1 MYLRDLSN
9 NKFELSKKVNPIV
22 KGKIDILK
30 QKYNIPNDLYNL
42 FLKNINLE
50 TSICFESE
58 YRSLDIERI
67 FELKENYN
75 HFIDFFY
82 RYIGMGHMEL
92 ISMCIYTQ
100 KFFIRRAGG
109 SNGFERED
117 NYLKY
122 KDFKL
127 DNTKESFNF
136 GEILNRIKD

>member
-1 MYLRDLSN
+1 MYLLDLSD
-9 NKFELSKKVNPIV
+9 NKLEINQQVNAIV
-22 KGKIDILK
+22 KEKIDFLK
-30 QKYNIPNDLYNL
+30 EKYKIPNGIYNL
-42 FLKNINLE
+42 FLKNTNLE
-50 TSICFESE
+50 TSICFESD
-58 YRSLDIERI
+58 YRSIDIQRI

-100 KFFIRRAGG
+100 KFFIRRGGG

-127 DNTKESFNF
+127 NENTESFTF
-136 GEILNRIKD
+136 EEILDRIKD